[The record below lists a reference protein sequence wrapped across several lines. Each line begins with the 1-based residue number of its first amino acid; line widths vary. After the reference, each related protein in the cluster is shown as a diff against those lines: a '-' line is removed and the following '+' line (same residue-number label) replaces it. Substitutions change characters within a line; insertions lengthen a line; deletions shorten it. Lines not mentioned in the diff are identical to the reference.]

1 MAETSRTTLLQPVHP
16 LASRLDA
23 LTTLP
28 QGFAVHPEPYVAA
41 TTVRARGAGVDALA
55 SELGVT
61 PPQTPNTWVPGP
73 GVDVVWM
80 GPDEWLVLGHGGQDT
95 VPEEQEARLRAAL
108 APHGGAAVDVS
119 AQRIRLDLSGPHLRT
134 VLAKGCALDLHRRVF
149 APGTCVQTT
158 LGRAGVVLLAG
169 TDPEQFSV
177 LVRTSF
183 AAYLVDWLVDASLEL
198 AAPALR

>member
-1 MAETSRTTLLQPVHP
+1 MAETPLLQPVHP

-23 LTTLP
+23 LASLP
-28 QGFAVHPEPYVAA
+28 LGFAVRPVPFVAA
-41 TTVRARGAGVDALA
+41 TTVRARGAGLDAFEA
-55 SELGVT
+55 ELGAR
-61 PPQTPNTWVPGP
+61 PPEAPNTWVPGP
-73 GVDVVWM
+73 GVDVLWM

-95 VPEEQEARLRAAL
+95 VPEEQEGRLRAAL
-108 APHGGAAVDVS
+108 ASYGGAAVDVS

-149 APGTCVQTT
+149 TPGTCVQTT

-198 AAPALR
+198 TSAGV